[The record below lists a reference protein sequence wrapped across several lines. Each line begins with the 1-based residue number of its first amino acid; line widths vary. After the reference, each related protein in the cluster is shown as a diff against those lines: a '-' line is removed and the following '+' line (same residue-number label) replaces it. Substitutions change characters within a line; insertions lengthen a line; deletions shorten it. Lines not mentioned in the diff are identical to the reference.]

1 VPDFAVAVAAALG
14 HPVPPEARLA
24 VAVSGGADSL
34 ALLLLAA
41 RAFPRRVAA
50 LTVDHRL
57 RAEAAA
63 EAKAVSAH
71 CATLAVPHATLRWD
85 GPKPRANIQA
95 AARTA
100 RYRLMADWCSAES
113 ISLLLTAHHADD
125 QAETLLMRLQRG
137 SGVAG
142 LAGIRSVR
150 RVAPSVTLVRPLLG
164 VRRADLAAI
173 VAAAGWT
180 PVQDP
185 ANADLRYDRTAAR
198 ALLAQA
204 PAIDVARL
212 VASAAHLA
220 DAEAA
225 LAWSALRAWAGAA
238 SVEDNRIT
246 LDVAGLPDE
255 LVRRLLRQAIVTLN
269 PAAAP
274 HGPQL
279 AAMQARLMAGGAA
292 TLAGVKASGGAV
304 WHFSRTAPR
313 RKMA

>member
-1 VPDFAVAVAAALG
+1 MPDLAVAVAAALG
-14 HPVPPEARLA
+14 HPLPPEARLA

-41 RAFPRRVAA
+41 RAFPGRVAA

-57 RAEAAA
+57 RAAAAA
-63 EAKAVSAH
+63 EATAVAAH
-71 CATLAVPHATLRWD
+71 CATLSVPHATLRWD
-85 GPKPRANIQA
+85 GPKPSGSIQA
-95 AARTA
+95 AARAA
-100 RYRLMADWCSAES
+100 RYRLMADWCINKGIA
-113 ISLLLTAHHADD
+113 LLLTAHHADD
-125 QAETLLMRLQRG
+125 QAETLIMRLQRG

-142 LAGIRSVR
+142 LAGIRPVR
-150 RVAPSVTLVRPLLG
+150 PLAPGVILVRPLLG

-185 ANADLRYDRTAAR
+185 ANADVRFDRTAAR

-204 PAIDVARL
+204 PDIDVARL
-212 VASAAHLA
+212 AASAAHLA

-225 LAWSALRAWAGAA
+225 LDWSAARAWAGAA
-238 SVEDNRIT
+238 MVVGDRVS

-255 LVRRLLRQAIVTLN
+255 LVRRLLRRAITTLN

-274 HGPQL
+274 HGPQI
-279 AAMQARLMAGGAA
+279 AALQARLAAGGVA
-292 TLAGVKASGGAV
+292 TLASVKARGGMV
-304 WHFSRTAPR
+304 WHFSCALPR
-313 RKMA
+313 RKLG